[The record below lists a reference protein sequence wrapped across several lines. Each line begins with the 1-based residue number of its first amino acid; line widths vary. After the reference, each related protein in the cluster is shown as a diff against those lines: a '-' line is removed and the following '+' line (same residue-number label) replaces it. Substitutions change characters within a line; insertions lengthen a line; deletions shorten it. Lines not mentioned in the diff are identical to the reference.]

1 MSVKHAMLALL
12 SAEPSSTY
20 RLRKRFDASTG
31 QTWPLNIGQVSTTLN
46 RLERD
51 GLVEHDEP
59 SGDVSGPGGGQ
70 PWRLTRA
77 GRAELA
83 AWWARPVSAEQ
94 RGRDELVVK
103 LMLATIAPGVDVE
116 ALVQV
121 QRSATQQTMH
131 DLTRLRRDVE
141 AGDLVGRLVLDHNL
155 FIAEAELRW
164 LDDVE
169 GSVARS
175 AHAGER
181 TAPASGGDDLEAVD
195 AALAEGTR

>member
-31 QTWPLNIGQVSTTLN
+31 QTWPLNIGQVSMTLN

-59 SGDVSGPGGGQ
+59 VDDGTGGGQ
-70 PWRLTRA
+70 PWRLTPA

-83 AWWARPVSAEQ
+83 AWWTRPVIAEQ

-103 LMLATIAPGVDVE
+103 LMLATIAPRVDVE

-121 QRSATQQTMH
+121 QRAATQQTMH
-131 DLTRLRRDVE
+131 DLTRLRREVE
-141 AGDLVGRLVLDHNL
+141 AHDLVGRLVLDHHL

-175 AHAGER
+175 AHAGGSP
-181 TAPASGGDDLEAVD
+181 APASGEDEPL
-195 AALAEGTR
+195 AAAPTGAKGTR